1 MDASLSVEMTALVAC
16 LSPYSEESVRALFK
30 GRHAV
35 EVVVAP
41 EPPDQEA
48 VLNLTHAAHLVI
60 GDRRHKHRVDRRVLE
75 NMRNCQLIQQ
85 PAVGFDSIDHRAAAE
100 YGIPVSNA
108 AGYNREAVADWTVMA
123 MLNLLRQG
131 ARGDRLMRTGWW
143 GRTEVMG
150 RQLGSVTV
158 GIVGLGNVGGTVA
171 RRLTGFG
178 SRVLYTDPDPT
189 REFTGA
195 ERVELD
201 ELLATADVVC
211 IHTPLDVDTR
221 GLIGSAQLAAMKPG
235 AILINAARGPI
246 VDEAAL
252 VEALSSGTLAGA
264 GLDVFTVEPLAA
276 DSPLRRFE
284 NVFISPHSA
293 AATEEADARLLE
305 VVGENLLRALDGE
318 APVNVVNQVLARR

>member
-1 MDASLSVEMTALVAC
+1 MTALVAC
-16 LSPYSEESVRALFK
+16 LSPYSEETIRALFK
-30 GRHAV
+30 GRHEV

-48 VLNLTHAAHLVI
+48 VFNLTHAAHLVI

-100 YGIPVSNA
+100 YGIPVANA

-123 MLNLLRQG
+123 MLNLLRRG
-131 ARGDRLMRTGWW
+131 NWGDRQMRAGWW
-143 GRTEVMG
+143 GRTEMMG

-158 GIVGLGNVGGTVA
+158 GILGLGNVGGTVA

-178 SRVLYTDPDPT
+178 SRVLYSDPDPS
-189 REFTGA
+189 REFAGA
-195 ERVELD
+195 KRVELD
-201 ELLATADVVC
+201 ELLAAADVVC

-221 GLIGSAQLAAMKPG
+221 GLIGTAQLAAMKPG
-235 AILINAARGPI
+235 AILVNAARGPI

-252 VEALSSGTLAGA
+252 IEALSSGRLAGA
-264 GLDVFTVEPLAA
+264 GLDVFAVEPLAA
-276 DSPLRRFE
+276 DSPLRSFE

-293 AATEEADARLLE
+293 AATEEADAHLLE
-305 VVGENLLRALDGE
+305 VVGENLLRVLDGE
-318 APVNVVNQVLARR
+318 PPVNVVNQVLAVRR